1 MYPNIIYEV
10 FVPKHQYLRSWISD
24 TISLCIQSQTG
35 YCKRADLSA
44 TGTLTVNISQ
54 RFLFLFL
61 SVHMTI

>member
-1 MYPNIIYEV
+1 MYPDIIYEV
-10 FVPKHQYLRSWISD
+10 FVPKHQHLRISD